1 MALVWFLLLAL
12 AFVSALADGEM
23 GGLTEGALQGAEDA
37 ITLAIGLAGILALW
51 MGLLRIADDAGLTR
65 KLAALLRPLLRRL
78 FPEVPK
84 DHAALD
90 SMALN
95 VSANMLGLGNAAT
108 PLGLR
113 AMEQL
118 QSLNDRPKV
127 ATDAMILFLVI
138 NTSSVQ
144 LIPATVIALRA
155 ANDAPAPAGVVGPT
169 LLATLVS
176 TVVGVATAKWLARRA
191 RNAELPLAGEGQ
203 G

>member
-1 MALVWFLLLAL
+1 MAIVWFLLLAL
-12 AFVSALADGEM
+12 AFAAAAVDGGM
-23 GGLTEGALQGAEDA
+23 DGLTQGALQGAQDAVALA
-37 ITLAIGLAGILALW
+37 ITLAGILALW
-51 MGLLRIADDAGLTR
+51 MGLLRIADEAGLTR
-65 KLAALLRPLLRRL
+65 KLAALLRPALSRL
-78 FPEVPK
+78 FPEIPR

-108 PLGLR
+108 PVGLR

-118 QSLNDRPKV
+118 QTLNQNPRA

-155 ANDAPAPAGVVGPT
+155 ANGAPAPAEVVGPT
-169 LLATLVS
+169 LLATIVS
-176 TVVGVATAKWLARRA
+176 TVVGIIAAKWLARIWRPA
-191 RNAELPLAGEGQ
+191 DAPTEGEG
-203 G
+203 

>member
-1 MALVWFLLLAL
+1 MALVWMLLLVL
-12 AFVSALADGEM
+12 AFASAAIDGRM
-23 GGLTEGALQGAEDA
+23 DGLTQGALEGAENA
-37 ITLAIGLAGILALW
+37 IRLAISLAGILALW
-51 MGLLRIADDAGLTR
+51 MGLLRVADEAGLTR
-65 KLAALLRPLLRRL
+65 KLAALLRPVLSRL

-118 QSLNDRPKV
+118 QTLNPNPRV
-127 ATDAMILFLVI
+127 ATDAMVLFLAI

-144 LIPATVIALRA
+144 LVPATVIALRA
-155 ANDAPAPAGVVGPT
+155 ASGSEAPTDVIGPT
-169 LLATLVS
+169 LLATTLSTLV
-176 TVVGVATAKWLARRA
+176 GIAAAKLLARIWPKGTPTEKR
-191 RNAELPLAGEGQ
+191 
-203 G
+203 

>member
-12 AFVSALADGEM
+12 AFASALAGGEM
-23 GGLTEGALQGAEDA
+23 GGLTEGALQGAESA
-37 ITLAIGLAGILALW
+37 IGLAIALAGILALW
-51 MGLLRIADDAGLTR
+51 MGLMRIADEAGLTR
-65 KLAALLRPLLRRL
+65 KLASLLRPLLRRL

-84 DHAALD
+84 DHPALD

-95 VSANMLGLGNAAT
+95 FSANMLGLGNAAT

-118 QSLNDRPKV
+118 QTLNDQPKV

-144 LIPATVIALRA
+144 LIPATTIALRA
-155 ANDAPAPAGVVGPT
+155 ANGAPAPAEVVGPT
-169 LLATLVS
+169 LLATTVS
-176 TVVGVATAKWLARRA
+176 TVVGILTAKWLARLSR
-191 RNAELPLAGEGQ
+191 PSIVPSPEGS
-203 G
+203 

>member
-1 MALVWFLLLAL
+1 MTLIWFLLLAL
-12 AFVSALADGEM
+12 ALASALAKGEVS
-23 GGLTEGALQGAEDA
+23 GLTEGALQGAENA
-37 ITLAIGLAGILALW
+37 IQLAIGLAGILALW
-51 MGLLRIADDAGLTR
+51 MGLMRIAEDAGLTR

-78 FPEVPK
+78 FPEVPR

-95 VSANMLGLGNAAT
+95 LSANMLGLGNAAT
-108 PLGLR
+108 PLGIR

-118 QSLNDRPKV
+118 QTLSDRPQV
-127 ATDAMILFLVI
+127 APDAMILFLVV

-155 ANDAPAPAGVVGPT
+155 ANGAPAPAEVVGPT
-169 LLATLVS
+169 LLATTIS
-176 TVVGVATAKWLARRA
+176 TVVGILTAKWLAKLSR
-191 RNAELPLAGEGQ
+191 PGVSLAGEGQ

>member
-12 AFVSALADGEM
+12 AFASAAVEGRMD
-23 GGLTEGALQGAEDA
+23 GLTQGALQGAENA
-37 ITLAIGLAGILALW
+37 ITIAIGLAGILALW
-51 MGLLRIADDAGLTR
+51 MGLLRIADEAGLTR
-65 KLAALLRPLLRRL
+65 KLASLLRPALSRL
-78 FPEVPK
+78 FPEVPR

-118 QSLNDRPKV
+118 QTLNGNPRV

-155 ANDAPAPAGVVGPT
+155 ANGAPAPTDVVGPT
-169 LLATLVS
+169 LLATTVS
-176 TVVGVATAKWLARRA
+176 TVVGILAAKWLARLSRGPA
-191 RNAELPLAGEGQ
+191 ASLAGEG
-203 G
+203 